1 MTGVIMAMRRG
12 VALLLCPALVL
23 QACATVSPAP
33 EGAVLGRSVIERGIE
48 LKVDVDTVPHSANA
62 QEVMR
67 LREGRV
73 IPLILVIGNVDASEV
88 VQVHS
93 AAITLELTDGRILRA
108 IKVYPVDEP
117 VPTPGAPAPESQP
130 AAPETS
136 PAPPETPPAET
147 PKTPLPSGGGMLR
160 LDDGGLVPSILA
172 TLTSLIWGPIA
183 RSVSNDHEQR
193 AQRLRHDAPERLEE
207 GRLHTGEITG
217 GVLELGVQGDFPVTL
232 AVWTGPGVTLSP
244 EDWVFGFFMALFIVP
259 LIVTAPI
266 WGPIVLIKEHYEKKA
281 EAQKR
286 RNDALEL
293 LEEATLKK
301 GEVAGGVL
309 YFGVEGA
316 LPVTL
321 ATATL
326 VVPVRHVPAPYVDTE
341 EERSVRLPLGK
352 VEGA

>member
-1 MTGVIMAMRRG
+1 MTGVIMAVRRG

-48 LKVDVDTVPHSANA
+48 LKADVDTVPHSAEA
-62 QEVMR
+62 QYVMR

-147 PKTPLPSGGGMLR
+147 PKTPLPSGGGTLR
-160 LDDGGLVPSILA
+160 LDDRGLVPSILA
-172 TLTSLIWGPIA
+172 ILKSLIWEPIV
-183 RSVSNDHEQR
+183 RIVNNDHEQR

-232 AVWTGPGVTLSP
+232 VEHWSRIFTDENWFITAVLAI
-244 EDWVFGFFMALFIVP
+244 VFIP
-259 LIVTAPI
+259 IIVTAPI
-266 WGPIVLIKEHYEKKA
+266 WGPIVLIQEHYEKKA

-293 LEEATLKK
+293 LEEVTLKK

-326 VVPVRHVPAPYVDTE
+326 VVPVRHVPVPYVDTE

-352 VEGA
+352 EY